1 MFENSGRSL
10 KFVCLASCMVFIAA
24 CESRVA
30 SNVVCWEEPV
40 RPVTPGSVVHDKFA
54 PKHAAETHVICAP
67 INMRPADKPI
77 VYSGSQDSAPSG
89 PAPSPSPTPD
99 PEPTQP
105 DAPTPPEST
114 DGAARPTDQG
124 VEFSETN
131 DRGSVAAI
139 KNADNTVEY
148 SVVDRDSNIVRAV
161 DDRTVTNANDA
172 KKLRDQIFNE
182 VGLQAEN

>member
-1 MFENSGRSL
+1 MFAATTEAVDMAHNSRRSL
-10 KFVCLASCMVFIAA
+10 NAIFLASCVISIAA

-40 RPVTPGSVVHDKFA
+40 RPVMPGSVVHDKFA

-77 VYSGSQDSAPSG
+77 VYSGSRDSAPSG

-114 DGAARPTDQG
+114 DGAARTTDQG
-124 VEFSETN
+124 VEAF
-131 DRGSVAAI
+131 DPDAGFAA
-139 KNADNTVEY
+139 V
-148 SVVDRDSNIVRAV
+148 RHDSNGS
-161 DDRTVTNANDA
+161 TVIAGN
-172 KKLRDQIFNE
+172 RDGI
-182 VGLQAEN
+182 AELDSMMEAAFGDSE